1 MIAINI
7 YEQIRYLF
15 AVKKLS
21 QRKIARELGISRN
34 TVKRYCQGENVP
46 WESKSRQYQR
56 PVTEPI
62 EDIVKEWLASDQ
74 DAPLKQRHTAERIYQ
89 RLVEEHGFTGSA
101 STVRKL
107 VKELRPES
115 RQAHVPLEFDPGEA
129 AQVDWGEATVYVAG
143 RKSKVQIFCFRLCY
157 SCAPYVAAFP
167 SQRNECF
174 LAGHVQAFNFFGG
187 VTRRLICDNV
197 KTAVKEGWGCYV
209 KAEQPAFIALK
220 SHYAFSADFCNPRA
234 GNEKG
239 LVEDLVGFARRNFF
253 VPVPR
258 VENLT
263 ELQPE
268 LDKRCIQYKNRHLR
282 YHPAPVKE
290 ALAAEQKNMTPLPA
304 REFDYAVTSLAEVDT
319 LSLVKFD
326 RNRYSV
332 PVNLVGKTV
341 TVKGY
346 PLAVKIYHGSRQ
358 VAVHP
363 RSYLQGQTRLELEH
377 YLPSLI
383 KKPRSLKNAAPLRR
397 AVLPPGLNTL
407 KQDLLARGEDK
418 ELARVLGLVLEY
430 GIDETEKA
438 IGLALQ
444 SGQHSYQAIRYYLT
458 RRESAPAI
466 LPELYRVEPVGLEQY
481 DRLWAGE
488 RR

>member
-1 MIAINI
+1 MIVINT

-21 QRKIARELGISRN
+21 QREIAKKLGISRN

-46 WESKSRQYQR
+46 WESKSRPRQR
-56 PVTEPI
+56 PVTQPI
-62 EDIVKEWLASDQ
+62 EETVREWLASDQ
-74 DAPLKQRHTAERIYQ
+74 DAPFKHAERIYQ
-89 RLVEEHGFTGSA
+89 RLVEERGFTGAA

-107 VKELRPES
+107 VQELRPES
-115 RQAHVPLEFDPGEA
+115 KQAYVPLEFEPGEA

-143 RKSKVQIFCFRLCY
+143 KKTKIQIFCYRHCF

-167 SQRNECF
+167 SQRSECF
-174 LAGHVQAFNFFGG
+174 LAGHVQAFRFSGG
-187 VTRRLICDNV
+187 VPRRAIYDNL
-197 KTAVKEGWGCYV
+197 KTAVKEGWGRYV
-209 KAEQPAFIALK
+209 TTEQAAFTALK
-220 SHYAFSADFCNPRA
+220 SHYAFRADFCNPGA

-253 VPVPR
+253 VPLPR

-263 ELQPE
+263 ELQSE
-268 LDKRCIQYKNRHLR
+268 LDKRCSQYQNKHLR
-282 YHPAPVKE
+282 YHPTPVKE
-290 ALAAEQKNMTPLPA
+290 AFVTEQKYLTPLPA
-304 REFDYAVTSLAEVDT
+304 REFDYAVTALAEVDP

-346 PLAVKIYHGSRQ
+346 PLMIKIYYNARQ

-377 YLPSLI
+377 YLPVLI

-397 AVLPPGLNTL
+397 AVLPPGLDTL
-407 KQDLLARGEDK
+407 KEELLSRGEDR
-418 ELARVLGLVLEY
+418 ELARILGLVLDY
-430 GIDETEKA
+430 GIDETERA

-444 SGQHSYQAIRYYLT
+444 GGQRSYQAVRYYLT
-458 RRESAPAI
+458 RRENAPVLLAEF
-466 LPELYRVEPVGLEQY
+466 PRVEPVSLEQY
-481 DRLWAGE
+481 DRLWAA
-488 RR
+488 